1 MGRPQIE
8 IDPEKVRSLAATGLS
23 QQQIADS
30 LGISEKTLRNRKKGI
45 NSVFA
50 EAIKK
55 GKAQGLAVAT
65 SKLFEAVKRGEPWA
79 ICFMLKCQGGWNEKS
94 YLEVTGK
101 NGEAIQIEQKSVLN
115 DKQKAM
121 LDKLLDENY

>member
-1 MGRPQIE
+1 MRTKPKIE
-8 IDPEKVRSLAATGLS
+8 IDIQKVKALAQRGLS
-23 QQQIADS
+23 QEKIALA
-30 LGISEKTLRNRKKGI
+30 LGVSERTLRNRKKE
-45 NSVFA
+45 STEFA

-55 GKAQGLAVAT
+55 GQSEGEAMIVD
-65 SKLFEAVKRGEPWA
+65 KLFEAANRGEAWA
-79 ICFMLKCQGGWNEKS
+79 ICFFLKCRCGWNEKS

-101 NGEAIQIEQKSVLN
+101 NGDPIQIEQKSVLN